1 MPTMDAGIYIPF
13 IALGLGGAIGG
24 NILGAL
30 MQGGGGA
37 FGRTIL
43 GVVGGVAAG
52 YVAHREAPEVFDQ
65 LSLLL
70 SGPAGGHLSNLIVGA
85 AGGAALGVFGA
96 LFMRARA

>member
-1 MPTMDAGIYIPF
+1 MDAGTYIPF
-13 IALGLGGAIGG
+13 TALGLGGAIGG
-24 NILGAL
+24 NVLGAM

-52 YVAHREAPEVFDQ
+52 FLVHREAPEVFDQ

-70 SGPAGGHLSNLIVGA
+70 SGPAGAHLSNLIVGG
-85 AGGAALGVFGA
+85 AGGAALVGFGA